1 MSLNAKAAKFGDNV
15 DTDVIL
21 PGKYLILTDADQL
34 GEHAMEGLS
43 PGLGSKFAD
52 GVIIVAGENFGQ
64 GSSREHAPIALKAS
78 GVKCVVA
85 QSFARIFYRNAIS
98 IGLPALEC
106 PGILREVRDGDE
118 LLVELEQGE
127 IRNVTTGAT
136 LRTQPIPDGLLQ
148 VLNAGG
154 IIEYLKRKRSQR

>member
-1 MSLNAKAAKFGDNV
+1 MLLNGKAAKFGDNV

-21 PGKYLILTDADQL
+21 PGKYLILTDPIQL

-43 PGLGSKFAD
+43 HGLASKFAE

-106 PGILREVRDGDE
+106 PCILREVRDGDE
-118 LLVELEQGE
+118 LSVDLERGE

-148 VLNAGG
+148 LLNAGG
-154 IIEYLKRKRSQR
+154 IIEYLKRKRTQQ

>member
-1 MSLNAKAAKFGDNV
+1 MNITEKILARASSKERVRPGEVV
-15 DTDVIL
+15 DAEIDS
-21 PGKYLILTDADQL
+21 
-34 GEHAMEGLS
+34 AMVH
-43 PGLGSKFAD
+43 D

-64 GSSREHAPIALKAS
+64 GSRRKHAPIALKAS